1 MLITMYFQ
9 TALMIN
15 DVHAVTKCD
24 YVIKNYVIVLVI
36 ITIIIMLTLQFST
49 YFESNLV
56 KQSHLQN
63 TQFAILYYE

>member
-36 ITIIIMLTLQFST
+36 TIIIMLTLQFST

-56 KQSHLQN
+56 KQIHLQN